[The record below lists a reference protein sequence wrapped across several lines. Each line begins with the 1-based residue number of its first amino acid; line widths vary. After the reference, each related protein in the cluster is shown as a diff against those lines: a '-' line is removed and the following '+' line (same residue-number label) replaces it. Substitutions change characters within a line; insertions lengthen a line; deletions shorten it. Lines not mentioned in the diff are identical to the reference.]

1 MLQSD
6 FLGPEDLALCQRVF
20 EQVCSDDKMD
30 PGCIDSEDLAAAVLT
45 TFQRGVTNE
54 AELLAAVRT
63 LRNGLIRRAG

>member
-1 MLQSD
+1 MQSD
-6 FLGPEDLALCQRVF
+6 FLGP
-20 EQVCSDDKMD
+20 
-30 PGCIDSEDLAAAVLT
+30 EDLAAAVLT